1 MITAALL
8 LKLHNF
14 LLGIFHPC
22 LGFFDELV
30 WGFLKI
36 PSGSSNVTS
45 NAHNYHLSDNGQNFL
60 YFCLNIRHALLLS
73 DAACVNTHVCTFL
86 SVPMDDFLVTLV

>member
-22 LGFFDELV
+22 L
-30 WGFLKI
+30 GFLKI